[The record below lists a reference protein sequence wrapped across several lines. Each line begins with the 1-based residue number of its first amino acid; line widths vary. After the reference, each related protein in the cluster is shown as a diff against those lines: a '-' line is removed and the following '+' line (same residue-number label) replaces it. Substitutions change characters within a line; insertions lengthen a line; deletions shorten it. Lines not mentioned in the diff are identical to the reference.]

1 MQTLRLRTSQA
12 RSAGVRTSKAPD
24 CDSSGGPGGHNIQ
37 CRLSLPGIYEVLD
50 ADMLL
55 EPVRKGNLFMNVAS
69 TFYTIDSD
77 DHNGD
82 DS

>member
-55 EPVRKGNLFMNVAS
+55 EPVRKGELVHERCQ
-69 TFYTIDSD
+69 YIL
-77 DHNGD
+77 HNRF
-82 DS
+82 